1 MSLSEKISSDNEIEE
16 FFSSLNEEN
25 EEKVINSLKNS
36 TIKIWT
42 YINKDGL
49 TPLHQSISLN
59 LYELSKEI
67 IFQQKII
74 YHKKILILLL
84 IRKQIKDKRLYI
96 MQVL

>member
-67 IFQQKII
+67 IISII
-74 YHKKILILLL
+74 
-84 IRKQIKDKRLYI
+84 
-96 MQVL
+96 